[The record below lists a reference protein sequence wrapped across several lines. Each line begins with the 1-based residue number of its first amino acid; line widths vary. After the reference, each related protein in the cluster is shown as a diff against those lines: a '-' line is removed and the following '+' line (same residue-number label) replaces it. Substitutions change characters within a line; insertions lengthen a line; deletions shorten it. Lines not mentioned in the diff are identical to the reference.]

1 MFFDLKT
8 PWRAEASADPAD
20 GFRILDVEGVHV
32 LTAPNSQAGSCDP
45 VLLRA
50 GRDLA
55 APLAAIAIAAP
66 ELLRAAML
74 ILAASRSVPPG
85 AQLERLV
92 LTGATYDQLRQAV
105 ALALRPVDVPP
116 APAASDNVHQ
126 LRAVR

>member
-20 GFRILDVEGVHV
+20 GFRILDAEGDHV

-55 APLAAIAIAAP
+55 APLAAVALAAP

-74 ILAASRSVPPG
+74 ILAASRSIPPG
-85 AQLERLV
+85 GAIDSLI
-92 LTGATYDQLRQAV
+92 LTGATYDRLREAV